1 MLRVVSLLLATRRLS
16 ARDGAG
22 GPSSYY
28 QIWPNRAA
36 IAIARHLNAGV
47 RQIGSGLVLK
57 GIKKSMVI
65 TL

>member
-1 MLRVVSLLLATRRLS
+1 
-16 ARDGAG
+16 
-22 GPSSYY
+22 
-28 QIWPNRAA
+28 
-36 IAIARHLNAGV
+36 LNAGV